1 MTVSTDPT
9 CIFCRIIAGEIPCKE
24 VYSDLEAVAF
34 LDVEPLKRGHTLVV
48 PRAHVTDPL
57 AAPHVLARMAP
68 AIAATGAL
76 LQARLGAT
84 GMNLVSNIGADAGQS
99 VFHLHVHLVPRYAT
113 DPGFSALVNRVG
125 DADLDATWARL
136 VS

>member
-99 VFHLHVHLVPRYAT
+99 VFHLHVHLVPRYSD
-113 DPGFSALVNRVG
+113 DPGMGSLLRKVPGAS
-125 DADLDATWARL
+125 LDEVHARL
-136 VS
+136 TA